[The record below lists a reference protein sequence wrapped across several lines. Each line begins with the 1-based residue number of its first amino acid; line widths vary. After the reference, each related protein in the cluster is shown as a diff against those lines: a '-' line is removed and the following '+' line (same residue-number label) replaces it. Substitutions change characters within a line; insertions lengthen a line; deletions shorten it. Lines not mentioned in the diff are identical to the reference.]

1 MPDWRTGTWVAHPP
15 VTQERAIFTGDWA
28 AAHPKW
34 YSACPC
40 YRDAESNQRGLHFA
54 RDAEMPASEAG
65 LGRPA
70 SARPSARSCDALLL
84 VLGLCGSAA
93 GQSMEDWQRVPEA
106 QLKFA
111 VAMDALLQLKEREP
125 LGR

>member
-1 MPDWRTGTWVAHPP
+1 MRNLN
-15 VTQERAIFTGDWA
+15 A
-28 AAHPKW
+28 A
-34 YSACPC
+34 S
-40 YRDAESNQRGLHFA
+40 LI
-54 RDAEMPASEAG
+54 
-65 LGRPA
+65 
-70 SARPSARSCDALLL
+70 
-84 VLGLCGSAA
+84 LGLCCPAA